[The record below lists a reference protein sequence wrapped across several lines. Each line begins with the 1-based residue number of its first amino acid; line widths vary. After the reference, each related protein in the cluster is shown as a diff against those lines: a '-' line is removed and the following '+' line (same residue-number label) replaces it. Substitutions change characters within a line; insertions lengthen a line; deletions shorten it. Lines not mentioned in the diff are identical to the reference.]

1 MSHELRTPLNS
12 LLILAKLLGD
22 NPDGNLTDKQI
33 EFANTIHNAGADLLG
48 LINDILDLSKV
59 EAGKMDVARRRG
71 LGGRGARRRSS
82 GRSRRSPSEKGLAFE
97 LDFAESA
104 LPTIVT
110 DQQRLQ
116 QVLKNLLSNAFKFT
130 EDGRRR
136 PPGRARRRAARQ
148 FAERRRSRA
157 PSTWSPSRSSTRA
170 SGSPHDK
177 LRLIF
182 EAFQQADG
190 TTSRRYGGTGLGLS
204 ISREIARLLGGE
216 IHVEST
222 PGEGS
227 TFTLY
232 LPDRYVEHAPAA
244 TRRRAP
250 ARPSRPG

>member
-1 MSHELRTPLNS
+1 
-12 LLILAKLLGD
+12 
-22 NPDGNLTDKQI
+22 
-33 EFANTIHNAGADLLG
+33 
-48 LINDILDLSKV
+48 
-59 EAGKMDVARRRG
+59 MDVHAAEVSVAEE
-71 LGGRGARRRSS
+71 LATLERSFT
-82 GRSRRSPSEKGLAFE
+82 PVAAEKGLTLRAR
-97 LDFAESA
+97 LRGDA
-104 LPTIVT
+104 LPTVVT

-130 EDGRRR
+130 EEGGVSSGSRRR
-136 PPGRARRRAARQ
+136 PPGVQ
-148 FAERRRSRA
+148 FAGETLAHASRVVGFSVVDTGVGIPA
-157 PSTWSPSRSSTRA
+157 
-170 SGSPHDK
+170 DK

-232 LPDRYVEHAPAA
+232 LPDVFVEHAPAA
-244 TRRRAP
+244 TGAELL
-250 ARPSRPG
+250 AAVTAG